1 MAEEKGPV
9 NLPATALLDAMGEIA
24 EMRRAYTAI
33 EKSFPDLGPRS
44 IVVTS
49 ASVSE
54 GKTLT
59 AAGLATVATR
69 EGERRVLA
77 VDLNWFRP
85 ALHTVF
91 GLERTFDID
100 RIRDDRGVMDLTQAS
115 KIDHLDVLVAPLPE
129 QNSVE
134 AGAGLNLLA
143 EKIIK
148 QAHEAYDISIIDTAA
163 LYPINRRMVDPAV
176 FSRSADGVALV
187 VLAHETPRRRVKRAL
202 MALKTSGAEVL
213 GVVVNQW
220 ERALV

>member
-9 NLPATALLDAMGEIA
+9 NLPAAALLDAMGEIA
-24 EMRRAYTAI
+24 EMRRTYTAI

-44 IVVTS
+44 LIVTS
-49 ASVSE
+49 ASTAE

-59 AAGLATVATR
+59 VAGLAAVAAR
-69 EGERRVLA
+69 ESEKRVLA
-77 VDLNWFRP
+77 IDLNWFRP

-91 GLERTFDID
+91 GLEQTFGID
-100 RIRDDRGVMDLTQAS
+100 RIRDDRAVMDLAQGS
-115 KIDHLDVLVAPLPE
+115 KIDRLDVLVAPIPE

-134 AGAGLNLLA
+134 TGTDLNLLA

-148 QAHEAYDISIIDTAA
+148 EARSAYDISIIDASA

-176 FSRSADGVALV
+176 FSWAADGVALV
-187 VLAHETPRRRVKRAL
+187 FLANKTPRIRVKRSL
-202 MALKTSGAEVL
+202 IALKTSGAKVL

>member
-1 MAEEKGPV
+1 V
-9 NLPATALLDAMGEIA
+9 NLSAATLLDAMGEIA
-24 EMRRAYTAI
+24 EMRRTYTAI
-33 EKSFPDLGPRS
+33 EKSFPDRGPKS

-49 ASVSE
+49 ASPSE

-59 AAGLATVATR
+59 VAGLAAVAAR
-69 EGERRVLA
+69 EGEKRVLA
-77 VDLNWFRP
+77 IDLNWFRP
-85 ALHTVF
+85 SLHTVF

-100 RIRDDRGVMDLTQAS
+100 RIRDDRAVIDLAQGS

-129 QNSVE
+129 QNTVE
-134 AGAGLNLLA
+134 AGSDLNMLA

-148 QAHEAYDISIIDTAA
+148 QAREAYDISIIDTSA

-176 FSRSADGVALV
+176 FSWTADGVALV
-187 VLAHETPRRRVKRAL
+187 VLANETPRRKAKRAL
-202 MALKTSGAEVL
+202 MALKTSGADVL